1 MHRYYIIYKITNI
14 INSKEYIGAHS
25 TDNINDGYMGS
36 GTLIRAALLKYDSI
50 KKCSN
55 AIKVSRHLI
64 LKRCNSTDEAWK
76 NWILL

>member
-36 GTLIRAALLKYDSI
+36 GTLIRAALLKYGRKILI
-50 KKCSN
+50 KKFYMFLIMKNKCM
-55 AIKVSRHLI
+55 IKKLN
-64 LKRCNSTDEAWK
+64 L
-76 NWILL
+76 